1 MGITTIL
8 WTLAAGVSLTLVAA
22 CGAVWL
28 VNRRDPASAM
38 LCCLGIAVAACAY
51 FELRMMHAATPAEY
65 GALLRWYHLPIFLA
79 MTSQILF
86 VRFYLGTGRDWL
98 LAVVILMRALI
109 LIVNFTLAPNFN
121 FASITTLHQVPL
133 FGEQV
138 TAIGTAV
145 ARLGWQRF
153 ATVGLLLWTVYLV
166 DAAVQGWRMP
176 DRESKRKALAIA
188 LGVALPRVLTL
199 IAYSQLLTFGILR
212 MPLTNLPWFLG
223 ALIVMAVELGRDF
236 VVSRRALDQMAELQ
250 SRLARAE
257 RISILGQL
265 AAALIHELA
274 QPLAANIVNAR
285 VALMALEQRP
295 DDRQTLQEI
304 FGDIDDCSRRSAE
317 VLTRMRQFIKL
328 RAIAMQPLR
337 VEEVVNDVA
346 SMVRPDAISNGV
358 TLSLLMPPNLPRA
371 LGDRVHLSQVLLNL
385 MMNSIHATQSRPF
398 DARRVTVEARTEDG
412 DVQVEV
418 RDSGPGISEDVAER
432 LFMPF
437 FTTKPE
443 GMGMGLALSRSIIE
457 AHGGRLW
464 AERLSG
470 RDGATFCFT
479 LRQA

>member
-1 MGITTIL
+1 MGIATIL

-28 VNRRDPASAM
+28 VNRRDPASVM
-38 LCCLGIAVAACAY
+38 LCCLGIAVAASAY
-51 FELRMMHAATPAEY
+51 VELRMMHAATPAEY
-65 GALLRWYHLPIFLA
+65 GALLRWYHLPIFVA
-79 MTSQILF
+79 MTSQALF

-98 LAVVILMRALI
+98 LAVFILMRALI
-109 LIVNFTLAPNFN
+109 LIVDFTLAPNFN

-145 ARLGWQRF
+145 TRLGWQRF
-153 ATVGLLLWTVYLV
+153 ATVSLLLWTVYLV
-166 DAAVQGWRMP
+166 DAAVQGWRMA

-199 IAYSQLLTFGILR
+199 IAYSQLLAFGVLR

-236 VVSRRALDQMAELQ
+236 VVSRRALDQIAELQ

-265 AAALIHELA
+265 ASALIHELA

-285 VALMALEQRP
+285 VALMALEQLP
-295 DDRQTLQEI
+295 ADRQMLQGI

-346 SMVRPDAISNGV
+346 SMVRPDAISNRV

-371 LGDRVHLSQVLLNL
+371 LGDRVHLSQVLFNL
-385 MMNSIHATQSRPF
+385 MMNSIHATQSRPL
-398 DARRVTVEARTEDG
+398 DARRVTVEARTEHG

-418 RDSGPGISEDVAER
+418 RDSGPGISEDVAEK